1 LLMCLLANLL
11 ISYKACK
18 LVSVTRK
25 ITVAMKKGGSGKTTT
40 TVNLAAA
47 LVMRGRRVLFVD
59 LDPQA
64 NASIALGINPLEI
77 AYTVNDLFVDGHLEP
92 RQAITTK
99 FGLHVLPGH
108 TALARTESGMGP
120 SGVVALRRILA
131 PVETDYDYVILDVPP
146 SDSGLTANALAYAN
160 EVIIPLQAHYFAIEG
175 LTQAIE
181 QVSKIKAGLNPDIKI
196 IGILPTMVNARTNIA
211 RSVVEAVQKQYPD
224 SMYPF
229 VIDFSVRHPEATA
242 AGAPIVIYDP
252 NHPGSIAYK
261 KLAEYLDEQA
271 S

>member
-1 LLMCLLANLL
+1 MCLLANLL

-120 SGVVALRRILA
+120 SEVVALRRILA

>member
-1 LLMCLLANLL
+1 MA
-11 ISYKACK
+11 
-18 LVSVTRK
+18 RK

-47 LVMRGRRVLFVD
+47 LVLRGKKVLFVD

-64 NASIALGINPLEI
+64 NATIALGINPLTTPHTI
-77 AYTVNDLFVDGHLEP
+77 NDLFVDEKLQPSEV
-92 RQAITTK
+92 ITAK

-120 SGVVALRRILA
+120 SQVVALRRILA
-131 PVETDYDYVILDVPP
+131 PIEADYDYVVLDVPP
-146 SDSGLTANALAYAN
+146 SDSYLTANALAYAT

-181 QVSKIKAGLNPDIKI
+181 QVSAVKSGLNPEINI
-196 IGILPTMVNARTNIA
+196 IGILPTMVNGRTNIA
-211 RSVVEAVQKQYPD
+211 RSVIEAVQKQYPD

-229 VIDFSVRHPEATA
+229 AIDFSVRHPEATA
-242 AGAPIVIYDP
+242 AGVPIVIYDP
-252 NHPGSIAYK
+252 NHPGSTAYK
-261 KLAEYLDEQA
+261 QLAEYLDDQA
-271 S
+271 T